1 MFQETNSAVA
11 EEVQKSLKR
20 HLWYLTA
27 ECVVFAFFDKDLPD
41 EIKQEMANTLLQ
53 HERPA
58 VFSPQKPV
66 FPPTELLDESSLS
79 IYVGPRSWL
88 LFELLHHRGD
98 WLHEPI
104 SDWENFDEYLKM
116 AQVVAEI
123 AVVNDTAERGVKDIE
138 DYANKAKDG
147 VKRQNMVLVSNSHR
161 SKIPEFKKN
170 EMENEL

>member
-1 MFQETNSAVA
+1 MQG
-11 EEVQKSLKR
+11 SLKR

-41 EIKQEMANTLLQ
+41 EMKQEMANTILRN
-53 HERPA
+53 ERPA
-58 VFSPQKPV
+58 LFLPQKPV

-79 IYVGPRSWL
+79 VFIGPRSWL
-88 LFELLHHRGD
+88 LFDLLHHRGD
-98 WLHEPI
+98 CLHEPI
-104 SDWENFDEYLKM
+104 SDWENSEEYLKM
-116 AQVVAEI
+116 ATIVAEI

-138 DYANKAKDG
+138 EYANMAKDG
-147 VKRQNMVLVSNSHR
+147 EKRQNMVLVSNSHR